1 MNTQTPNNTSAAAE
15 PQTPLLRSVVMAL
28 LDEAMAQVAS
38 SRINQG
44 HERQGR
50 EREHAVVVA
59 VDVHISF
66 MRPVTAQ
73 SEATAKVVGG
83 GKTMVFCEAQL
94 CDHQGHV
101 VAQALGTYRAQ
112 RYTHR
117 ADE

>member
-15 PQTPLLRSVVMAL
+15 PQTPLPRPVVMAL

-38 SRINQG
+38 SRINQS

-50 EREHAVVVA
+50 EQDHAVVA
-59 VDVHISF
+59 VDVHMSF
-66 MRPVTAQ
+66 MRPVTTQ
-73 SEATAKVVGG
+73 PEATAKVVGG

-94 CDHQGHV
+94 RDHQGHV

-112 RYTHR
+112 RDAHR
-117 ADE
+117 ANE

>member
-1 MNTQTPNNTSAAAE
+1 MTPMNTQTPNNTNAAAE
-15 PQTPLLRSVVMAL
+15 PQTPLPRPVVMAL
-28 LDEAMAQVAS
+28 LDEAMAQVAG
-38 SRINQG
+38 SRVN
-44 HERQGR
+44 QGR